1 MLITAGVVVSLAGC
15 SEQVDDEKV
24 EDFLLENAQAPA
36 LIESIDCP
44 DDVEIDEG
52 DTFECD
58 VHTRGG
64 GLEASTVRQVED
76 ERVALVGTK
85 QVRLPEGEDVK
96 IIPENV
102 ESLIRGQAPEPERV
116 VSVDCPAGVELEK
129 GATFKCVVRFDD
141 GTQEKV
147 TIVQIDDVGNV
158 KIKR

>member
-1 MLITAGVVVSLAGC
+1 MLIAAGVVLSLAGC

-52 DTFECD
+52 GTFECE
-58 VHTRGG
+58 VHTKGD
-64 GLEASTVRQVED
+64 GLEVSTLRQVED
-76 ERVALVGTK
+76 ERVELVGTK
-85 QVRLPEGEDVK
+85 QVRLPEGEDVR

-102 ESLIRGQAPEPERV
+102 ESLIRSQAPEPERV
-116 VSVDCPAGVELEK
+116 VSVDCPAGIEIEK

-141 GTQEKV
+141 GTQGKV

-158 KIKR
+158 KIK